1 MGLVGSYQIDY
12 ARLLSA
18 RPGAVTAG
26 PRMVLEQL
34 GIADVASG
42 GNFRGRDSRTTSD
55 SQAGRMAAPAGRPL
69 MIY

>member
-34 GIADVASG
+34 GIEDVACG
-42 GNFRGRDSRTTSD
+42 VYFRGQGQPKDERLPSRQD
-55 SQAGRMAAPAGRPL
+55 GCAGW
-69 MIY
+69 

>member
-18 RPGAVTAG
+18 RPAAVTAG

-42 GNFRGRDSRTTSD
+42 GNFRGQGQPNDERLPSRQD
-55 SQAGRMAAPAGRPL
+55 GCAGW
-69 MIY
+69 